1 MCCFC
6 FCFRLEATYPTGI
19 LIRLCALQPGPGSS
33 RLLQPS
39 APYSTLMD
47 SEDGCVQTL
56 IRGRAVICCPSGC
69 HKGCLNQSNTHTPG
83 FSTKQDQ
90 ARVSGRATRQRQA
103 HLRPCTP
110 LCAPHPLP
118 NTSGRAEEA
127 KGSAWR
133 RKESK
138 WRRESKLL
146 PPAHKA
152 RPFPFHQF
160 T

>member
-6 FCFRLEATYPTGI
+6 FCFLLEATYPTGI
-19 LIRLCALQPGPGSS
+19 LIRLCAQQPSLGAS

-39 APYSTLMD
+39 APYSTIMD

-56 IRGRAVICCPSGC
+56 TRGRATICCPSGC
-69 HKGCLNQSNTHTPG
+69 HKGCLNQSNTHTWVLHKARPSQG
-83 FSTKQDQ
+83 FW
-90 ARVSGRATRQRQA
+90 QA
-103 HLRPCTP
+103 HPRPCTP

-127 KGSAWR
+127 KVSTWWM
-133 RKESK
+133 KESK

-146 PPAHKA
+146 PPAHKSKTISFSTVHV
-152 RPFPFHQF
+152 RND
-160 T
+160 